1 MTKYKGL
8 IHVHTVYEVIVDAPS
23 QALAQ
28 ETVEDLVI
36 QEDHGRWKEDL
47 NAGWTDV
54 IEVEEVTED
63 DIIEED

>member
-36 QEDHGRWKEDL
+36 QEDNGRWKEDL